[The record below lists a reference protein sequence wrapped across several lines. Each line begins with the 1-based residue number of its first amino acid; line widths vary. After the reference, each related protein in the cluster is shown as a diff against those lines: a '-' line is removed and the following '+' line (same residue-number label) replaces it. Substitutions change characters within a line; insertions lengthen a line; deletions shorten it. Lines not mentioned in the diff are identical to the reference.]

1 VISMEYE
8 TDKDGKWEIYREE
21 NGTIVRLL
29 IEPSNS
35 YKDEGRILTER
46 MNSAL
51 EIADKNSIE
60 VFIKALKDK
69 GIVSDNDL
77 TSAINSLKTVK

>member
-1 VISMEYE
+1 MEYE